1 MISYLKLFIYAC
13 VFSIGVCLV
22 LGAGVAS
29 LIYFSKGYWFFPLHQ
44 IKRALVFGTIAGTAI
59 TVAAVVFKL
68 IDVFN
73 ARKKTP
79 SDPKE

>member
-29 LIYFSKGYWFFPLHQ
+29 LIYFNKGNWFFPLHQ
-44 IKRALVFGTIAGTAI
+44 IKRALVFGTITGTAI

-73 ARKKTP
+73 ARKKPP
-79 SDPKE
+79 SAPD